1 MEKNKMV
8 AVLSL
13 SLLFLAAAF
22 PAYGDGFIHLFDDK
36 DFKGSE
42 VTVNVGTDIPD
53 MKEFATVDG
62 KKGFNDRASSAK
74 YQVPDGW
81 EAVLYDDANFQQ
93 RIYVLKGTGELKD
106 LSKAMDKVSSVRWE
120 QR

>member
-1 MEKNKMV
+1 MTKNKALIGFSFAFFFV
-8 AVLSL
+8 GTT
-13 SLLFLAAAF
+13 LAAYA
-22 PAYGDGFIHLFDDK
+22 DGFIQFYDDK

-42 VTVNVGTDIPD
+42 VLINAGTDVTD
-53 MKEFATVDG
+53 MKEAVTVDG

-74 YQVPDGW
+74 YDVPSGL
-81 EAVLYDDANFQQ
+81 EAVLYDDANFQK